1 MQRKYPLNPI
11 VAVGG
16 VVYKNRRILLSK
28 RKDPPDELQWSIPG
42 GAVEKGESLFDA
54 LKREIREECG
64 ILISEG
70 IPFLILD
77 KIYKKDHKIIYHY
90 VIIDFLIKKF
100 SGSLHTG
107 SDSIDLKF
115 FDLEDL
121 SDISKS
127 VSKLREYLELF
138 LLNGK
143 LTYLSFKE

>member
-1 MQRKYPLNPI
+1 VEYTGWR
-11 VAVGG
+11 
-16 VVYKNRRILLSK
+16 
-28 RKDPPDELQWSIPG
+28 
-42 GAVEKGESLFDA
+42 AVEKGESLFDA
-54 LKREIREECG
+54 LKREIREECD

-121 SDISKS
+121 NNSDISKS
-127 VSKLREYLELF
+127 VSKLRESLEFF

-143 LTYLSFKE
+143 LTYLSFKEW